1 MIGDSGEI
9 LSITEGGRWL
19 HPVHGAARMRP
30 ADDAADLKVFYEQG
44 AVHCSYRIA
53 FSDKGA
59 TLALTAAD
67 STQDPDY
74 CPEGALR
81 RVGGATTA
89 SARQ

>member
-19 HPVHGAARMRP
+19 HPAHGAAKMRP
-30 ADDAADLKVFYEQG
+30 ADDSADLRVFYEQG
-44 AVHCSYRIA
+44 GVRCSYRIA

-67 STQDPDY
+67 RTQDPDY

-81 RVGGATTA
+81 RIGGATA
-89 SARQ
+89 AAAQR